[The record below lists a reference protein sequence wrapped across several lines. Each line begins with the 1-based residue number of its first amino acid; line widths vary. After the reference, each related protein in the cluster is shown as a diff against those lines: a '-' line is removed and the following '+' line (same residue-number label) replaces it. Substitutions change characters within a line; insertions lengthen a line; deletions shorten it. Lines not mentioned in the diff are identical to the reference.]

1 MKPDS
6 NLSPTHWIVLASLL
20 GSFVM
25 FGIGAWMLYA
35 GIAAEGAVDIKTT
48 LASGTIR
55 TGSAGL
61 FIIFFAFLIIIAS
74 LALLASRAS
83 KSTSTGTVPGS
94 RVRSSRLLPALYAVL
109 VALLLCSLGVAVFPE
124 GARMAFLSGAFMLAT
139 AMFGLVTAYIR
150 AVATDEP

>member
-1 MKPDS
+1 MQTES
-6 NLSPTHWIVLASLL
+6 QFSPTHWIVLASLL

-25 FGIGAWMLYA
+25 FGVGAWMLYA

-48 LASGTIR
+48 LASGTLR

-61 FIIFFAFLIIIAS
+61 FIIFFAFLVIIAS
-74 LALLASRAS
+74 LLLLASRAS
-83 KSTSTGTVPGS
+83 KSTPTEAQPGARARS
-94 RVRSSRLLPALYAVL
+94 RRLLPALYAVL

-124 GARMAFLSGAFMLAT
+124 GARMAFLSGAFMLLT

-150 AVATDEP
+150 AVADDEA

>member
-1 MKPDS
+1 MQPESKF
-6 NLSPTHWIVLASLL
+6 SPTHWIVLASLL

-25 FGIGAWMLYA
+25 FGVGAWMLYA
-35 GIAAEGAVDIKTT
+35 GIAADGAVDIKTT

-61 FIIFFAFLIIIAS
+61 FIIFFAFLVIISS
-74 LALLASRAS
+74 LALLASRAN
-83 KSTSTGTVPGS
+83 KGTSGDALPGS
-94 RVRSSRLLPALYAVL
+94 RPRSKRLLPALYAVL
-109 VALLLCSLGVAVFPE
+109 VALLLCALGVAVFPE

-150 AVATDEP
+150 AVADDEA